1 MTGRALTLDLAGV
14 RESVAEIVVE
24 ELELEKNELTP
35 EGDFVEEYEGDSLAL
50 ITVVARIEKELGV
63 KVPSEVLPELTNL
76 RLLSEAV
83 VEYAEGTGV

>member
-1 MTGRALTLDLAGV
+1 MSGRTMTLDLASV

-24 ELELEKNELTP
+24 ELELEEGELSP
-35 EGDFVEEYEGDSLAL
+35 EGDFAEEYDGDSLAL

-63 KVPSEVLPELTNL
+63 KVPSEALAELTNL

-83 VEYAEGTGV
+83 VRYAEDSGA

>member
-1 MTGRALTLDLAGV
+1 MSGRAMTLDLAGV
-14 RESVAEIVVE
+14 QEGIAEIVVE
-24 ELELEKNELTP
+24 ELELEEDELTP
-35 EGDFVEEYEGDSLAL
+35 EGDFIEEYDGDSLAL

-83 VEYAEGTGV
+83 IKYAEDTGA